1 MHLASCGSSSWRR
14 RRWRSFHATQEGE
27 RGSGSAV
34 VHGGASMAASA
45 IAGESEGEEGSV
57 SCMRG
62 EGPGGS
68 GVSKCV
74 RSEWGGSRRWKQEV
88 ASPPVR
94 APRRRPFG
102 KGRRRLTPGS
112 GGLAICYSSRPQITQ
127 VVSLSFISVFL
138 FSAVVFDLVKI
149 LNHLVKS

>member
-1 MHLASCGSSSWRR
+1 MANDGGDLRWPRLKKTTPRTKQGFPARLARCRR
-14 RRWRSFHATQEGE
+14 RRRQWRSFHATREGE

-45 IAGESEGEEGSV
+45 VAGESEGEEGRV
-57 SCMRG
+57 SCVRG

-68 GVSKCV
+68 GVSKRV

-94 APRRRPFG
+94 APRRRPPG
-102 KGRRRLTPGS
+102 KGRRRLAPGS
-112 GGLAICYSSRPQITQ
+112 GGLGRAGPAGLPGKAR
-127 VVSLSFISVFL
+127 
-138 FSAVVFDLVKI
+138 
-149 LNHLVKS
+149 